1 MLLFYKQGSPS
12 DVVLAFYILRTKFA
26 CMHRLNLAAKKN
38 RERRVG
44 YAYSFDQIHKK
55 LDYSKRFT
63 DNIGKKINDDFKKNQ
78 KIIFNFS
85 ITSKKHS
92 FPMFDLNFNENYVN
106 L

>member
-1 MLLFYKQGSPS
+1 
-12 DVVLAFYILRTKFA
+12 
-26 CMHRLNLAAKKN
+26 MHRLNLAAKKN